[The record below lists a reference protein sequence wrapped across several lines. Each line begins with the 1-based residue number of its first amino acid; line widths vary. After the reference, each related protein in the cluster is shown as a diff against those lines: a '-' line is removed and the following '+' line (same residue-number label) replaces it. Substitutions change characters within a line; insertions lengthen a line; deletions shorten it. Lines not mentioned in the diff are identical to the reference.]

1 MLVNLRI
8 TLFLLQK
15 VKRGAVK
22 HYWFGDGNLNPCHHL
37 PDEFIKRISSDPG
50 MSRFAASIVNKWV
63 DEREI
68 DQGFVDEVVETIAS
82 NAPQPTVYLV
92 CIGSENIR
100 QRPNKTEVE
109 EVFSRHHAIAEAVS
123 ETEGACLLIVSP
135 IPSTITE
142 EVAPIVEELDVK
154 LGKLNNGERV
164 LYVGFRRKHF
174 PVLEDGSRFDANFFD
189 DTDHLNRAGAAK
201 LAREITCNLNSL
213 PNRAFNLKPMRFK
226 SKLKAAAHN
235 SMRERA
241 RTLGSGEPKQLFIDN
256 IF

>member
-1 MLVNLRI
+1 MVVNLRI

-15 VKRGAVK
+15 VKRRTVK

-50 MSRFAASIVNKWV
+50 MSRFAASIVNKWL
-63 DEREI
+63 DERKI

-109 EVFSRHHAIAEAVS
+109 EVFSRHRAIAEAVS

-135 IPSTITE
+135 IPSATAE
-142 EVAPIVEELDVK
+142 AAPPIVEELDEK
-154 LGKLNNGERV
+154 LWTLYNGEDIR
-164 LYVGFRRKHF
+164 YVNFRRKHF
-174 PVLEDGSRFDANFFD
+174 PAFKNGSRFDANFFG
-189 DTDHLNRAGAAK
+189 DTDHLNCAGAAK
-201 LAREITCNLNSL
+201 LAREITINLNSL
-213 PNRAFNLKPMRFK
+213 PNRAFLMAERLTSKP
-226 SKLKAAAHN
+226 KAAAH
-235 SMRERA
+235 SLSIRERA
-241 RTLGSGEPKQLFIDN
+241 RTLGPGEPKQLFIEY